1 MRRSTRFHPA
11 LMLTLTAGIAA
22 CGDGTGPSGPPVVAS
37 VNGATLP
44 SGPVG
49 STVIVEGENFGAE
62 QDGGA
67 VRFTAAGGTVAA
79 LIASA
84 DDWTD
89 GFIVTTVPSGAVTG
103 PLVVETSEGTS
114 TPVTFTVTQGAAFSP
129 STVSWTATASLPA
142 ALSGLAAVAT
152 GLGSAPMVYAIGGAD
167 DGDTPQTTVYSSTV
181 GAAGSLAAWNQTAS
195 LPQAVALHR
204 AVVATP
210 ANAPVSGSGFILVL
224 GGITD
229 AHGTVTGTIQRGTLA
244 ADGSVTSWSSAGTL
258 PQPLH
263 SFGAAI
269 VFGQLYVWG
278 GAGTGNTPS
287 AAAYRAAISP
297 GGGLGSWQ
305 PLAALPFAR
314 AHFGY
319 GAFAGRLY
327 ALGGDSTATAPSA
340 GALPGGGRIS
350 TVTHAKIDLQSRDL
364 TAAGW
369 GDNPATLIKAT
380 SKHTALVAGG
390 NVLVTA
396 GLYNGAATGATE
408 ESYAQLNA
416 DGTLASFNGATG
428 SNTILSQ
435 GGGNLYNHAVAGYVD
450 ADGAFHVLVLGG
462 DDVNAP
468 GTKHAEVFYY

>member
-1 MRRSTRFHPA
+1 VLFASPTG
-11 LMLTLTAGIAA
+11 TIAA
-22 CGDGTGPSGPPVVAS
+22 V
-37 VNGATLP
+37 
-44 SGPVG
+44 
-49 STVIVEGENFGAE
+49 
-62 QDGGA
+62 
-67 VRFTAAGGTVAA
+67 
-79 LIASA
+79 IASA

-89 GFIVTTVPSGAVTG
+89 GFIVTAVPSGAVTG

-114 TPVTFTVTQGAAFSP
+114 VPVTFTVTQGAAFSP
-129 STVSWTATASLPA
+129 STVSWTATSDVPA

-152 GLGSAPMVYAIGGAD
+152 SLGSAPMVYAIGGAD

-181 GAAGSLAAWNQTAS
+181 GATGSLAAWSQTAP
-195 LPQAVALHR
+195 LPQAVAFHR

-210 ANAPVSGSGFILVL
+210 ANAPVTDSGFILVL

-229 AHGTVTGTIQRGTLA
+229 GQGTVTAAIQRGVLA
-244 ADGSVTSWSSAGTL
+244 ADGSVTSWSFAGTL

-278 GAGTGNTPS
+278 GAGTGNVPA
-287 AAAYRAAISP
+287 AAAYRAQIQP
-297 GGGLGSWQ
+297 GGGLGAWQ
-305 PLAALPFAR
+305 PLAALPFPR

-327 ALGGDSTATAPSA
+327 ALGGDSTVTAPGA
-340 GALPGGGRIS
+340 GALTGAGRIS
-350 TVTHAKIDLQSRDL
+350 AVTYARIDLQSRDL

-369 GDNPATLIKAT
+369 VDNPATLIKAT

-408 ESYAQLNA
+408 ESYARLNA
-416 DGTLASFNGATG
+416 DGTLGSFNGATG

-435 GGGNLYNHAVAGYVD
+435 GGGNLYNHAVVGYVD
-450 ADGAFHVLVLGG
+450 GEGAFHVLVLGG

-468 GTKHAEVFYY
+468 GTKHAEVFFY